1 MAGSSMTMQEY
12 EATGQPGMP
21 VRKEGETGVGSR
33 V

>member
-21 VRKEGETGVGSR
+21 VRKEGEIGVGSR